1 MMIPKEFY
9 TYQFID
15 GDLIIYTWEYL
26 ELWGS
31 DEAAYT
37 HPAGGEV
44 TYVTI
49 YDDPETFERE
59 NDVFLSR
66 IDATYHALGVYEEDV
81 TVSLE
86 EAKKQLEDDYEEQLN
101 EFYDLSDDVMEE
113 YDGAY
118 KALQESDDDEV
129 S

>member
-37 HPAGGEV
+37 HRAGGEV

-66 IDATYHALGVYEEDV
+66 IDATYHALGVHDEDV
-81 TVSLE
+81 TVSLD
-86 EAKKQLEDDYEEQLN
+86 DDYEQRLE
-101 EFYDLSDDVMEE
+101 EFYDLKDDAFEE
-113 YDGAY
+113 KDGI
-118 KALQESDDDEV
+118 EEEEE
-129 S
+129 